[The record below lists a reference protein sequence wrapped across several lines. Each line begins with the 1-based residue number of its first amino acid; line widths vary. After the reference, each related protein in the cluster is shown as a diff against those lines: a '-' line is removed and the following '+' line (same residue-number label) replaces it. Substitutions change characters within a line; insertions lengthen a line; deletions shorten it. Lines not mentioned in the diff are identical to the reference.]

1 MKDGRDGLG
10 RFATGNGGGP
20 GRPKRATEAEY
31 LRALSRIVSVED
43 LRAIARRAV
52 ADAKR
57 GSARAREWVSNYL
70 LGEPAP
76 RVPPSTGRRRRV
88 SEALFQALHELRS
101 KEKTAVGPAGD
112 APRPEG
118 PESGGA
124 DAPAP
129 NGHTAPLPGEGQR

>member
-52 ADAKR
+52 ADAKK

-70 LGEPAP
+70 LGDPALKP
-76 RVPPSTGRRRRV
+76 PPSTRRRRRISAAV
-88 SEALFQALHELRS
+88 FQAFRELKS
-101 KEKTAVGPAGD
+101 KEQAAAAPAGD
-112 APRPEG
+112 GPRPEG
-118 PESGGA
+118 PPTGGA
-124 DAPAP
+124 DTPAP
-129 NGHTAPLPGEGQR
+129 NGHNAPLPGEERR